1 MNTMAR
7 YGVIGNGIQIQV
19 TPEFVEAFA
28 AIDVTLTNEMGE
40 VFDRARGSA
49 LMGNPFKAIL
59 WLVNHLKEH
68 NKICLFP
75 QFSEYHVINCYY
87 MGILTPRPPLHFMA
101 RGSFAD
107 VFPFSTTW
115 GGVPAGR
122 GGETNKT

>member
-68 NKICLFP
+68 NKKLRAGDSVSLGSLGKLFP
-75 QFSEYHVINCYY
+75 PKAGQSI
-87 MGILTPRPPLHFMA
+87 TLHN
-101 RGSFAD
+101 RGL
-107 VFPFSTTW
+107 P
-115 GGVPAGR
+115 GVT
-122 GGETNKT
+122 GEAVVHFK